1 MLKKFLPFT
10 FALALCGLTLVGCE
24 EDPVSG
30 DEPSMKAEVDG
41 DDWETSSVDA
51 VNSGGSIV
59 ITAPATDGSA
69 ILLTIPSDATV
80 ESHDL
85 DGLTGYIA
93 AYRPNAQTSMTATA
107 GEITIT
113 TINDTEVAGTFEFD
127 ATDGTTTVDVDNG
140 SFYVKRN

>member
-1 MLKKFLPFT
+1 MLKKFLPFSL
-10 FALALCGLTLVGCE
+10 ALALCGMLIVGCE

-41 DDWETSSVDA
+41 DSWETSSVDA
-51 VNSGGSIV
+51 TNSGSSIV
-59 ITAPATDGSA
+59 ITGAASDGSA

-85 DGLTGYIA
+85 DALSGYIA
-93 AYRPNAQTSMTATA
+93 VYRPNSSTSLSATT

-113 TINDTEVAGTFEFD
+113 AISDTEVSGTFEFTATD
-127 ATDGTTTVDVDNG
+127 ATTTIDVDDG
-140 SFYVKRN
+140 SFYAKRN